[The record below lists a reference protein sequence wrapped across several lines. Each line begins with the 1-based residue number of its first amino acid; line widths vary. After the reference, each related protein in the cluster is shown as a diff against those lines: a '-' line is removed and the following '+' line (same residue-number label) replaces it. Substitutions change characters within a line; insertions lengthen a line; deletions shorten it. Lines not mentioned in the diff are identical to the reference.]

1 MVNCPYGSLPW
12 NVVRARPPTRPPST
26 VINYFRH
33 RDPPQMR
40 SYVIM
45 VTLSD
50 AEEQAQMVT
59 RNGSQMPIQSQDFL
73 GGKKKNEGTRGST
86 FLAGAATAAAALLV
100 AATVL
105 SRDDS
110 GLRLVLF
117 LSLSFLKPGLLAG
130 WLLVTALFCNR
141 ISPKAELFFAE
152 KLSRFE
158 TSPSPVIAIL
168 VSLSF
173 RYFNMRV
180 EH

>member
-1 MVNCPYGSLPW
+1 MV
-12 NVVRARPPTRPPST
+12 
-26 VINYFRH
+26 I
-33 RDPPQMR
+33 
-40 SYVIM
+40 
-45 VTLSD
+45 
-50 AEEQAQMVT
+50 AE
-59 RNGSQMPIQSQDFL
+59 
-73 GGKKKNEGTRGST
+73 
-86 FLAGAATAAAALLV
+86 
-100 AATVL
+100 ATVL

-117 LSLSFLKPGLLAG
+117 LSLSFLKPGLLAAG

-180 EH
+180 ENVLTVCNVKSTPYVEREEAKSSPVPWPVDPKLWMPLEWINLANERMVGGEWTVLFCRPSYRIL